1 MYIGQLILEGSV
13 ITLKSPYI
21 VIEKKKAKDNEND
34 SDNDNSTIDL
44 EGYAY
49 KKIIFSSRPR
59 PQSKSH

>member
-1 MYIGQLILEGSV
+1 MNIGQLILEGNV

-21 VIEKKKAKDNEND
+21 VIEKKKINDNE
-34 SDNDNSTIDL
+34 NDNSTIDL